1 MASIPHAGLGHHR
14 ERRDIQRYFR
24 GSRFLIVAVWAR
36 SSSGPPLRAPTF
48 EADCVHVRALL
59 GAEKPREAPSTPPV
73 PDAEQERKLPALG
86 YVQ

>member
-1 MASIPHAGLGHHR
+1 M
-14 ERRDIQRYFR
+14 RRM
-24 GSRFLIVAVWAR
+24 
-36 SSSGPPLRAPTF
+36 RAPTF

>member
-1 MASIPHAGLGHHR
+1 M
-14 ERRDIQRYFR
+14 
-24 GSRFLIVAVWAR
+24 AVWAR

-48 EADCVHVRALL
+48 EADCVHVPALL